1 MQGIADFF
9 VDPLVW
15 PAYIYFAA
23 YSFVWLI
30 AWGLARLIKNQSSIE
45 RAAKSA
51 WAIAFVMH
59 ILGGIVLIIWLSG
72 QALHRFPD
80 WWYIPLYLV
89 FYIVILIV
97 DICLL
102 ISLLTRNAR
111 KKNTNAPTRKPAG
124 RSHNPKKKP

>member
-30 AWGLARLIKNQSSIE
+30 AWGLARLIKNQNSTE
-45 RAAKSA
+45 QAAKGA
-51 WAIAFVMH
+51 WIIAFVMH

-72 QALHRFPD
+72 QALNRFPD

-89 FYIVILIV
+89 LYIVILIV
-97 DICLL
+97 DVCLL
-102 ISLLTRNAR
+102 ISLLTQNVR
-111 KKNTNAPTRKPAG
+111 KKNMNAPTPKRVG
-124 RSHNPKKKP
+124 RSRNPKKNP